1 MREPMHMLVIDD
13 EEAMRESL
21 AAWLR
26 KEGYRVSVAADGV
39 DGLAQL
45 AAEDFELL
53 LVDMKMPGM
62 DGLTVL
68 ERAQEARPDLPVVMI
83 TAYGSIESA
92 VTAMKNGARDYL
104 LKPFDPEQM
113 LLVIERIVG
122 HQALLRENE
131 TLRERLR
138 QSAQDGVGD
147 MVGGSEAMLDVMELI
162 ADVAPTDAAVLITG
176 ETGTGKELAARA
188 IHASSACAY
197 GPFVVINCGGQS
209 ETLLE
214 SALFGH
220 ERGAFT
226 GAVTAQR
233 GRLEMA
239 HGGTLFLDEVG
250 EIPVKMQLDL
260 LRVLE
265 DRQFTRVG
273 GTKPLQ
279 SDFRLICATHR
290 DLPARVK
297 SGEFRADFFYRINV
311 LEVVLPP
318 LRKRV
323 GDVTLLA
330 RYFVD
335 QIARKQGKPIDGFT
349 SEGLNLLC
357 GYAWPGNVRELRNV
371 LERAVVI
378 CRSDRI
384 GARELT
390 FLASQGGDDAEVPMT
405 LREAELSHI
414 RRALD
419 ASDWNITHAARGL
432 GIDRVTLSRKIKRH
446 DLSRRG

>member
-1 MREPMHMLVIDD
+1 MSEPLRVLVIDD

-26 KEGYRVSVAADGV
+26 KEGYRVSVAADGA

-45 AAEDFELL
+45 SAGAFDLL

-62 DGLTVL
+62 DGMTVL
-68 ERAQEARPDLPVVMI
+68 ERTREVRPDIPVVMI
-83 TAYGSIESA
+83 TAYGSIENA
-92 VTAMKNGARDYL
+92 VTAMKKGARDYL

-122 HQALLRENE
+122 HQELVRENE
-131 TLRERLR
+131 ALRERLR
-138 QSAQDGVGD
+138 QSARDGVGD
-147 MVGGSEAMLDVMELI
+147 LVAGSEAMVDVLELI
-162 ADVAPTDAAVLITG
+162 QDVAPTDAAVLITG
-176 ETGTGKELAARA
+176 ETGTGKELVARA
-188 IHASSACAY
+188 IHALSSCAY
-197 GPFVVINCGGQS
+197 GPFVVINCGSQS

-226 GAVTAQR
+226 GAVSTQR

-250 EIPVKMQLDL
+250 EIPSKMQTDL

-265 DRQFTRVG
+265 DREFTRVG
-273 GTKPLQ
+273 GVKPLQ

-297 SGEFRADFFYRINV
+297 SGAFRADFFYRINV
-311 LEVVLPP
+311 LEVRLPP
-318 LRKRV
+318 LRDRE
-323 GDVTLLA
+323 GDVELLA
-330 RYFVD
+330 GYFVE
-335 QIARKQGKPIDGFT
+335 QIARKLGKTIQGFT
-349 SEGLNLLC
+349 SEGLRLLC
-357 GYAWPGNVRELRNV
+357 GYSWPGNVRELRNV

-378 CRSDRI
+378 CRADQI

-390 FLASQGGDDAEVPMT
+390 FLASEEPDAMVPMT
-405 LREAELSHI
+405 LREAENSHI

-419 ASDWNITHAARGL
+419 AADWNITHAARAL

-446 DLSRRG
+446 DLSRTK

>member
-1 MREPMHMLVIDD
+1 MSDLPRVLVIDD

-26 KEGYRVSVAADGV
+26 KEGYRVSVAPDGAN
-39 DGLAQL
+39 GLAQMG
-45 AAEDFELL
+45 EGSFELL
-53 LVDMKMPGM
+53 LVDVKMPGI

-68 ERAQEARPDLPVVMI
+68 ERALAAKPDLPVVMI

-92 VTAMKNGARDYL
+92 VAAMKMGARDYL

-113 LLVIERIVG
+113 LLVIEKIVR
-122 HQALLRENE
+122 QEELVRENE
-131 TLRERLR
+131 ALRERIR
-138 QSAQDGVGD
+138 QSAREGMGD
-147 MVGGSEAMLDVMELI
+147 LVAGSEVMIDVLELI
-162 ADVAPTDAAVLITG
+162 RDVASTDSAVLLTG

-188 IHASSACAY
+188 IHSLSPRAY
-197 GPFVVINCGGQS
+197 GPFVVINCGALS

-226 GAVTAQR
+226 GAVAAQR

-239 HGGTLFLDEVG
+239 DGGTLFLDEVG
-250 EIPVKMQLDL
+250 EIPTKMQMDL

-265 DRQFTRVG
+265 DQQFTRVG
-273 GTKPLQ
+273 GTKPLR
-279 SDFRLICATHR
+279 SDFRLVCATHR

-311 LEVVLPP
+311 LEVRLPP
-318 LRKRV
+318 LRDRE
-323 GDVTLLA
+323 GDVELLA
-330 RYFVD
+330 EYFVE
-335 QIARKQGKPIDGFT
+335 QIALKLAKPITGFT
-349 SEGLNLLC
+349 PGAVRLLR

-378 CRSDRI
+378 SRSDRI
-384 GARELT
+384 SERELT
-390 FLASQGGDDAEVPMT
+390 FLAPEDPVESLPLT
-405 LREAELSHI
+405 LREAEIRHI
-414 RRALD
+414 QRALD
-419 ASDWNITHAARGL
+419 AEGWNITHAARVL
-432 GIDRVTLSRKIKRH
+432 DVDRVTLSRKIKRYG
-446 DLSRRG
+446 LSRET

>member
-1 MREPMHMLVIDD
+1 MSEPLRVLVIDD

-26 KEGYRVSVAADGV
+26 KEGYRVSVAPDGA

-45 AAEDFELL
+45 GAGDFELL
-53 LVDMKMPGM
+53 LVDVKMPGM

-68 ERAQEARPDLPVVMI
+68 ERATEAQPDLPVVMI

-92 VTAMKNGARDYL
+92 VTAMKKGARDYL

-113 LLVIERIVG
+113 LLVIEKIVQ
-122 HQALLRENE
+122 HQQLVCENE
-131 TLRERLR
+131 ALRERLR
-138 QSAQDGVGD
+138 QSAREGVGD
-147 MVGGSEAMLDVMELI
+147 LVAGSEAMLDVLELI
-162 ADVAPTDAAVLITG
+162 QDVAPTESAVLLTG

-188 IHASSACAY
+188 IHASSSRAY
-197 GPFVVINCGGQS
+197 GPFVVINCGAQS

-226 GAVTAQR
+226 GAVTTQR

-239 HGGTLFLDEVG
+239 GGGTLFLDEVG
-250 EIPVKMQLDL
+250 EIPNKMQLDL

-265 DRQFTRVG
+265 DQEFTRVG
-273 GTKPLQ
+273 GQKPLH

-297 SGEFRADFFYRINV
+297 SGAFRADFFYRINV
-311 LEVVLPP
+311 LEVRLPP
-318 LRKRV
+318 LRERE
-323 GDVTLLA
+323 GDVELLA
-330 RYFVD
+330 GYFVE
-335 QIARKQGKPIDGFT
+335 QIARKLAKPISGF
-349 SEGLNLLC
+349 SPEALRLLR

-378 CRSDRI
+378 CRTDRI

-390 FLASQGGDDAEVPMT
+390 FLAPDDPDESVPVT
-405 LREAELSHI
+405 LQEAEICHI

-419 ASDWNITHAARGL
+419 AQDWNITHAARVL

-446 DLSRRG
+446 GLSRQE